1 MSACADW
8 MAGVWVGVDR
18 VKPGNCQ
25 LSLVGQ
31 YPEPSITDEPSL
43 RCGGLEGLRGGRV
56 VPPMTVM

>member
-1 MSACADW
+1 M
-8 MAGVWVGVDR
+8 GVDR